1 LQKLLKGVNMT
12 FTAGVIAV
20 LLCVTATGM
29 MLSIARGAVK
39 ESPLD

>member
-1 LQKLLKGVNMT
+1 MT

-29 MLSIARGAVK
+29 MLSIARGAVNK
-39 ESPLD
+39 SPLD

>member
-1 LQKLLKGVNMT
+1 MT

-20 LLCVTATGM
+20 GLCAAATGM

-39 ESPLD
+39 KSPLN